1 MIFLTQYAL
10 DLLSRSKFY
19 KINNLNTSMKN
30 NYFYI
35 TLLFFSFCFAQP
47 SADYYNNATGTGF
60 ELKTQLFN
68 IITNHTDQGYGGLYT
83 TYQTSDIDKYYE
95 NDGTVLDMYSENPAG
110 VDPYNFNPDS
120 AQRCGS
126 YSKEGDCYNREHII
140 PQSIFN
146 ELTPMKSDAHFI
158 TPTDGTVNGMRG
170 DLPHGKVGIA
180 TKTSLNG
187 SKVGSAANTGYSAG
201 FTGTV
206 FEPIDEFK
214 GDIARMYLYFA
225 TRYEDAI
232 TTWGKPYPP
241 FNGTSDQVFTDA
253 FKNIL
258 LTWNQID
265 PVSKRE
271 KDRNNAIF
279 DRQGNR
285 NPYIDNNDYV
295 TKVWGLPL
303 ATSTFTILSSVSV
316 YPNPAT
322 DHRISIQTEVVLD
335 EINLIN
341 VNGQLI
347 QQIKKP
353 TLQNNSYS
361 VENLPKGFYF
371 LKLSSNNNSITKK
384 ISVN

>member
-1 MIFLTQYAL
+1 
-10 DLLSRSKFY
+10 
-19 KINNLNTSMKN
+19 
-30 NYFYI
+30 
-35 TLLFFSFCFAQP
+35 
-47 SADYYNNATGTGF
+47 
-60 ELKTQLFN
+60 
-68 IITNHTDQGYGGLYT
+68 
-83 TYQTSDIDKYYE
+83 
-95 NDGTVLDMYSENPAG
+95 
-110 VDPYNFNPDS
+110 
-120 AQRCGS
+120 
-126 YSKEGDCYNREHII
+126 
-140 PQSIFN
+140 
-146 ELTPMKSDAHFI
+146 MKSDAHFI

-187 SKVGSAANTGYSAG
+187 SKVGPAANTSYSAG

-241 FNGTSDQVFTDA
+241 FNGTADQVFTDA
-253 FKNIL
+253 YKNIL

-265 PVSKRE
+265 PVSQRE

-295 TKVWGLPL
+295 TKIWGLPL
-303 ATSTFTILSSVSV
+303 ATSTFTILSSVSI
-316 YPNPAT
+316 YPNPVT
-322 DHRISIQTEVVLD
+322 DHRINIQTEVVLD

-347 QQIKKP
+347 QKIKKP
-353 TLQNNSYS
+353 TLQNNTYS

-371 LKLSSNNNSITKK
+371 LKLTSNNNSITKK